1 MSRSR
6 IDCPACFFLK
16 HLLYINLFD
25 YFVAH
30 VYVFF
35 LVLPWVFLH
44 FIQKLHRVK
53 SGAKKKSTYPIMDKY
68 IFIVLAIGI
77 SAITLIMD
85 KYADLFFFL
94 SLSINNLL
102 FLRSRNGPTITRNTQ
117 INILFIEQ
125 YFFFLFTKLFW
136 WAKTNTKFN

>member
-1 MSRSR
+1 MSSEFELGWQSLNIWREIVKIQDRLS
-6 IDCPACFFLK
+6 CLLFFK

-53 SGAKKKSTYPIMDKY
+53 SGAKKKSTYPIMDK
-68 IFIVLAIGI
+68 
-77 SAITLIMD
+77 
-85 KYADLFFFL
+85 
-94 SLSINNLL
+94 
-102 FLRSRNGPTITRNTQ
+102 
-117 INILFIEQ
+117 
-125 YFFFLFTKLFW
+125 
-136 WAKTNTKFN
+136 

>member
-1 MSRSR
+1 MEG
-6 IDCPACFFLK
+6 DCQDPGYIVLLAFFFK

-53 SGAKKKSTYPIMDKY
+53 SGAKKKSTYPIMDK
-68 IFIVLAIGI
+68 
-77 SAITLIMD
+77 
-85 KYADLFFFL
+85 
-94 SLSINNLL
+94 
-102 FLRSRNGPTITRNTQ
+102 
-117 INILFIEQ
+117 
-125 YFFFLFTKLFW
+125 
-136 WAKTNTKFN
+136 